1 MTSPT
6 SPPANAIR
14 EPHIDHAGLAAL
26 RGVLRAAE
34 RCRIFV
40 IQGESGR
47 HSARLEPQLQG
58 LEVQHFCEARRHVP
72 RELVERAS
80 RALGAFRADT
90 VLSIG
95 GGSTTGLGKALRL
108 EHSFYF
114 VVVPTTYAGSE
125 LTNLYGVTSA
135 AGKQT
140 GRDARVVPDV
150 VLYDVELTLGMP
162 ARLAVT
168 SLLNAL
174 AHPVSALSTGRL
186 DAAGQ
191 RAALNAA
198 GAVYRALAGVL
209 GRPEERSSRR
219 AAFEATVLAGRV
231 LASSVVGLHHRLAHL
246 LGGHFDLDHAGLHSV
261 LLPHTLDELKA
272 RLPDVFAALCTEL
285 GEEDPAAR
293 CLDAL
298 ARAGASTS
306 LAQLGVASEP
316 LQSLLGAQ
324 PDLPRALLVA
334 AYQGER

>member
-6 SPPANAIR
+6 LPPADSAR

-40 IQGESGR
+40 IQGEGGR
-47 HSARLEPQLQG
+47 HTARLEPQLHG
-58 LEVQHFCEARRHVP
+58 LEVQYFCEARRHVP

-80 RALGAFRADT
+80 RALGAFRGDT

-108 EHSFYF
+108 EHPFYF

-186 DAAGQ
+186 DVAGQ

-198 GAVYRALAGVL
+198 GAVWRALAGVL
-209 GRPEERSSRR
+209 ERPAERASRR

-231 LASSVVGLHHRLAHL
+231 LARSAVGLHHRLAHL

-261 LLPHTLDELKA
+261 LLPHTLDEL
-272 RLPDVFAALCTEL
+272 RGRIPDVFAALCAEL
-285 GEEDPAAR
+285 GEVDPAQR
-293 CLDAL
+293 CLEAL
-298 ARAGASTS
+298 ASAGASTS
-306 LAQLGVASEP
+306 LEQLGVTREP
-316 LQSLLGAQ
+316 LERLLAAQ
-324 PDLPRALLVA
+324 PELPRPVLEG
-334 AYQGER
+334 AYRGTR